1 MKVLYDTNLYINLL
15 RNQAH
20 LSLFT
25 DRSHVRF
32 LCPIVMMELIAGA
45 QTRRQKRAVD
55 QLIDPYSRAG
65 RIIPV
70 TTSIFYKAGQCLAK
84 LKIKKSISPGFSHD
98 VLIAFSALSIGATLF
113 TNNKKDFEKI
123 AYYVPLK
130 VEFIKSFR
138 APLMGAYAN
147 RPQANAY

>member
-15 RNQAH
+15 RNKAH

-32 LCPIVMMELIAGA
+32 LSPVVMMELMAGA
-45 QTRRQKRAVD
+45 QTRRQKRAMN

-65 RIIPV
+65 RIIQL
-70 TTSIFYKAGQCLAK
+70 TTSIFYKAGQCLAT
-84 LKIKKSISPGFSHD
+84 LKIKKSISPSFSHD

-113 TNNKKDFEKI
+113 TGNKKDFDKI
-123 AYYVPLK
+123 AYHVPVR
-130 VEFIKSFR
+130 VEFIT
-138 APLMGAYAN
+138 
-147 RPQANAY
+147 